1 VLLVKYRNVDYI
13 CNMIT
18 RFNFKEIEDHVY
30 KKEFTIL
37 IGARQIGKTTLLK
50 QLFEKLLKQNKS
62 VHFINLDRKDILT
75 ELDENPLNLFQ

>member
-1 VLLVKYRNVDYI
+1 
-13 CNMIT
+13 MIT
-18 RFNFKEIEDHVY
+18 RFNFKEIEDHVN

-50 QLFEKLLKQNKS
+50 QLHEILLKQNKS